1 VKIAL
6 IRREYIT
13 HLDGVNRFIAYLAE
27 GFIKLGY
34 EAMIF
39 SWCYQGV
46 EREKLGEWFKEM
58 HGLDSPIPIH
68 TLKQEPCRGDPWFKM
83 AFDWLTKG
91 SKLLSEEGCCR
102 IGDKFK
108 YL

>member
-46 EREKLGEWFKEM
+46 EREKLGEWFKENARSR
-58 HGLDSPIPIH
+58 LPYTH
-68 TLKQEPCRGDPWFKM
+68 THIETR
-83 AFDWLTKG
+83 TV
-91 SKLLSEEGCCR
+91 
-102 IGDKFK
+102 
-108 YL
+108 